1 MPIETVTIVGVGLI
15 GGSFAK
21 ALRANGYKGKI
32 IGVSSPSTLQQAL
45 ADGVIDRGE
54 EFDAGIAAADLVYLS
69 HPVSRI
75 LEQIPRVAA
84 VCRRGVLVTD
94 AGSTK
99 SAIVRRASE
108 SFRAPSIFLGGHP
121 MAGKAERG
129 VAVAEAGLFQGAVY
143 AITPRESRLPE
154 SPLVDAFVAWIRRIG
169 GTPMV
174 LSPEQHDEIVTWTSH
189 LPQLAVT
196 ALAATIGDSLS
207 SDENARLAGPGLR
220 DTTRLAESSFEIWKD
235 ILATNGENIDRA
247 LEQFIRRLESIRRDL
262 HSPRLGRQFEAA
274 AALRKNL

>member
-75 LEQIPRVAA
+75 LEQIPRVASL
-84 VCRRGVLVTD
+84 CRRSALVTD

-99 SAIVRRASE
+99 SEIVRRASE

-169 GTPMV
+169 ATPMV

>member
-1 MPIETVTIVGVGLI
+1 
-15 GGSFAK
+15 
-21 ALRANGYKGKI
+21 
-32 IGVSSPSTLQQAL
+32 
-45 ADGVIDRGE
+45 
-54 EFDAGIAAADLVYLS
+54 
-69 HPVSRI
+69 
-75 LEQIPRVAA
+75 
-84 VCRRGVLVTD
+84 
-94 AGSTK
+94 
-99 SAIVRRASE
+99 
-108 SFRAPSIFLGGHP
+108 

-169 GTPMV
+169 ATPMV
-174 LSPEQHDEIVTWTSH
+174 LSPEQHAEIVTWTSH

>member
-21 ALRANGYKGKI
+21 ALRANGYEGKI
-32 IGVSSPSTLQQAL
+32 IGVSSPPTLQQAL
-45 ADGVIDRGE
+45 AAGVIDRAE

-99 SAIVRRASE
+99 SAIVRRAAE

-121 MAGKAERG
+121 MAGKAARG

-143 AITPRESRLPE
+143 AVTPPDSRLPE

-169 GTPMV
+169 ATPMV

-207 SDENARLAGPGLR
+207 PGENARLAGPGLR

-247 LEQFIRRLESIRRDL
+247 LEKFIRRLESIRRDL